1 MAAPLVTEMT
11 VGPEPKPQRQVWSV
25 GGGKGG
31 IGKSLLT
38 ASIGY
43 QLAQL
48 GKRVLLLDADLGG
61 ANLHTCL
68 GLPNPEHTLGDFIR
82 RKVPHIEDVA
92 VDTGIPNMRLIS
104 GASDFLSAAN
114 INYAQKARVL
124 NRIRAQKVDVVLID
138 LGAGTSYNIIDFFL
152 ISDVG
157 LLTVVPEPTSIE
169 NGYRFIKS
177 ALYRK
182 LRGAAPDGPARQLI
196 DDAMMPRD
204 RETRAFRNPA
214 ELLAA
219 VNDLQPEAVAPLKK
233 VMAAFQPRIIL
244 NQVRAESD
252 IAIGHQLVTT
262 CIRHLGIRA
271 GYAGFVHYDDS
282 VWQAVRHRRL
292 FMIESP
298 RSRAA
303 DEVRKLACGLLR
315 GETLQLPW

>member
-1 MAAPLVTEMT
+1 MSDAPAPAAPE
-11 VGPEPKPQRQVWSV
+11 GRPERQIWSV

-38 ASIGY
+38 ASLGW

-68 GLPNPEHTLGDFIR
+68 GIPNPERTLGDFIR
-82 RKVPHIEDVA
+82 RQVPRIEDIA
-92 VDTGIPNMRLIS
+92 VDTGVPNLRLIS

-114 INYAQKARVL
+114 INYAQKARLL
-124 NRIRAQKVDVVLID
+124 NRIRAQKVDIVLID
-138 LGAGTSYNIIDFFL
+138 LGAGTAYNIIDFFL

-182 LRGAAPDGPARQLI
+182 LRGAAPAGAARKLI
-196 DDAMMPRD
+196 DEAMTPREHGG
-204 RETRAFRNPA
+204 RSFRNPT
-214 ELLAA
+214 ELIGA
-219 VNDLQPEAVAPLKK
+219 VREAQPEAVEVLERVLAS
-233 VMAAFQPRIIL
+233 FTPRFIL
-244 NQVRAESD
+244 NQVRQESD

-262 CIRHLGIRA
+262 CVRHLGIRA

-292 FMIESP
+292 FMVESP

-303 DEVRKLACGLLR
+303 EEVRKLTCGLVR